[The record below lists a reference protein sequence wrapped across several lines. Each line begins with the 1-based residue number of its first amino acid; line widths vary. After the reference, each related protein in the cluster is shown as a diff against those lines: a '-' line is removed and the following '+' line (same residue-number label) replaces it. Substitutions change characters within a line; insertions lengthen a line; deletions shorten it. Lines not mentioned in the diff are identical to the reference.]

1 MSKIIGIDLGTTN
14 SCVSFMEGGE
24 SKIIPNA
31 EGGRTTPS
39 VVAFKKGETIVGMP
53 ARRQAVTNP
62 KNTIYSAKRFIG
74 RKFSE
79 VKDEIKNV
87 PFTVTEGKDGGCLI
101 EWNGKGIRPEEI
113 SAKVLEKLKDDAEK
127 YLGQKVTEAVITVPA
142 YFNDDERQATINAGK
157 IAGLD
162 VKRIVNEPTAAA
174 LAYGVDKSTDKKIAV
189 YDFGGGTFDISI
201 LEIGSEGTF
210 EVLATNGDTSLG
222 GDDFDQ
228 AIFEYVM
235 SEFKSETGIDLSGDA
250 MAVQRVRS
258 ASEKAKI
265 ELSSATST
273 DINEP
278 FIAMNDGVPSNL
290 NVTITRAKFEELIG
304 DLVEK
309 SIEPCKKV
317 LSDSGLQASQIDEVI
332 LVGGSTRVPLVKTK
346 VEQFFGKKPSEGVNP
361 DEAVAMGAAIQAGI
375 IQGDVNDVLLLDVTP
390 LSLGIETLGGVMT
403 RMIERNT
410 TIPASKSQVYS
421 TAADN
426 QDSVQIH
433 ILQGERE
440 MASDNKSLGQ
450 FILSGIAPAPR
461 GVPQIEVTFDIDASG
476 VLHVTAKDKGPR
488 KGQRNTIQGDVNDV
502 LLLDVTPLSLGIET
516 LGGVM
521 TRMIERNT
529 TIPASKSQVYSTA
542 ADNQDSVQIHI
553 LQGERE
559 MASDNKSLGQF
570 ILSGIAPAPRGV
582 PQIEVTF
589 DIDASGVLHVTA
601 KDKGTGKEQKIT
613 VQGSTGMSDE
623 DVENLVKEAEANRE
637 ADKKKKES
645 IESRNQ
651 ADSLVYQSQKTLD
664 DNKDKYEEADG
675 KEAQEKIEALKK
687 VLEKSDAT
695 KEEIDEASKP
705 LSDVMMKIGQ
715 TIYSKGGN
723 PEGQSCG
730 TDAGSDKKKDD
741 DDSVE
746 AEVEEEK

>member
-14 SCVSFMEGGE
+14 SAVAFMEGGQA
-24 SKIIPNA
+24 KIIPNA
-31 EGGRTTPS
+31 EGGNTTPS
-39 VVAFKKGETIVGMP
+39 VVALKKDGETIVGMP

-62 KNTIYSAKRFIG
+62 LKTIYSAKRFIG

-79 VKDEIKNV
+79 VKNEIKNV
-87 PFTVTEGKDGGCLI
+87 PFNVVEGPDGAAMI
-101 EWNGKGIRPEEI
+101 EWDGKPVRPEEI
-113 SAKVLEKLKDDAEK
+113 SAKVLEKLKADAEK

-142 YFNDDERQATINAGK
+142 YFNDSERQATINAGK

-174 LAYGVDKSTDKKIAV
+174 LAYGADKNKDQKIAV

-210 EVLATNGDTSLG
+210 EVLATNGDTKLG

-235 SEFKSETGIDLSGDA
+235 SEFKKETGIDLMNDA

-265 ELSSATST
+265 ELSAST
-273 DINEP
+273 QTEINEP

-290 NVTITRAKFEELIG
+290 NITLTRAKFEELIAP
-304 DLVEK
+304 LVER

-317 LSDSGLQASQIDEVI
+317 LKDAGLQASQINEVI
-332 LVGGSTRVPLVKTK
+332 LVGGSTRVPLVKQK
-346 VEQFFGKKPSEGVNP
+346 VEQFFGKKPNESVHP
-361 DEAVAMGAAIQAGI
+361 DEAVALGAAIQAGI
-375 IQGDVNDVLLLDVTP
+375 IQGDVKDVLLLDVTP

-410 TIPASKSQVYS
+410 TIPTSKSQVYS

-426 QDSVQIH
+426 QDSVEIH

-440 MASDNKSLGQ
+440 MAADNKSLGR

-461 GVPQIEVTFDIDASG
+461 GI
-476 VLHVTAKDKGPR
+476 
-488 KGQRNTIQGDVNDV
+488 
-502 LLLDVTPLSLGIET
+502 
-516 LGGVM
+516 
-521 TRMIERNT
+521 
-529 TIPASKSQVYSTA
+529 
-542 ADNQDSVQIHI
+542 
-553 LQGERE
+553 
-559 MASDNKSLGQF
+559 
-570 ILSGIAPAPRGV
+570 

-613 VQGSTGMSDE
+613 VQGNTGMSDDE
-623 DVENLVKEAEANRE
+623 IEKLVKEAEANRE

-645 IESRNQ
+645 IEARNH
-651 ADSLVYQSQKTLD
+651 ADSLVYQSEKTLE
-664 DNKDKYEEADG
+664 DNKGKYDEKDGETAKSAIDRLKQVLADTNSSKEDIEEA
-675 KEAQEKIEALKK
+675 
-687 VLEKSDAT
+687 T
-695 KEEIDEASKP
+695 KT
-705 LSDVMMKIGQ
+705 LSDIMMKIGQ
-715 TIYSKGGN
+715 AIYSQPSADANATGEAKN
-723 PEGQSCG
+723 DDG
-730 TDAGSDKKKDD
+730 TVDAD
-741 DDSVE
+741 
-746 AEVEEEK
+746 VEEEK

>member
-1 MSKIIGIDLGTTN
+1 MRLLKNFTRVIFHSNVIILNFQLMSKIIGIDLGTTN
-14 SCVSFMEGGE
+14 SAVAFMEGGQA
-24 SKIIPNA
+24 KIIPNA
-31 EGGRTTPS
+31 EGGNTTPS
-39 VVAFKKGETIVGMP
+39 VVALKKDGETIVGMP

-62 KNTIYSAKRFIG
+62 LKTIYSAKRFIG

-79 VKDEIKNV
+79 VKNDIKNV
-87 PFTVTEGKDGGCLI
+87 PFNIVEGPDGAAMI
-101 EWNGKGIRPEEI
+101 EWDGKPVRPEEI
-113 SAKVLEKLKDDAEK
+113 SAKVLEKLKADAEK

-142 YFNDDERQATINAGK
+142 YFNDSERQATINAGK

-174 LAYGVDKSTDKKIAV
+174 LAYGADKNKDQKIAV

-210 EVLATNGDTSLG
+210 EVLATNGDTKLG

-235 SEFKSETGIDLSGDA
+235 SEFKKETGIDLMNDA

-265 ELSSATST
+265 ELSAST
-273 DINEP
+273 QTEINEP

-290 NVTITRAKFEELIG
+290 NITLTRAKFEELIAP
-304 DLVEK
+304 LVER

-317 LSDSGLQASQIDEVI
+317 LKDAGLQASQINEVI
-332 LVGGSTRVPLVKTK
+332 LVGGSTRVPLVKQK
-346 VEQFFGKKPSEGVNP
+346 VEQFFGKKPNESVHP
-361 DEAVAMGAAIQAGI
+361 DEAVALGAAIQAGI
-375 IQGDVNDVLLLDVTP
+375 IQGDVKDVLLLDVTP

-410 TIPASKSQVYS
+410 TIPTSKSQVYS

-426 QDSVQIH
+426 QDSVEIH

-440 MASDNKSLGQ
+440 MAADNKSLGR

-461 GVPQIEVTFDIDASG
+461 GI
-476 VLHVTAKDKGPR
+476 
-488 KGQRNTIQGDVNDV
+488 
-502 LLLDVTPLSLGIET
+502 
-516 LGGVM
+516 
-521 TRMIERNT
+521 
-529 TIPASKSQVYSTA
+529 
-542 ADNQDSVQIHI
+542 
-553 LQGERE
+553 
-559 MASDNKSLGQF
+559 
-570 ILSGIAPAPRGV
+570 

-613 VQGSTGMSDE
+613 VQGNTGMSDDE
-623 DVENLVKEAEANRE
+623 IEKLVKEAEANRE

-645 IESRNQ
+645 IEARNH
-651 ADSLVYQSQKTLD
+651 ADSLVYQSEKTLE
-664 DNKDKYEEADG
+664 DNKGKYDEKDGETAKSAIDRLKQVLADTNSTKEDIEEA
-675 KEAQEKIEALKK
+675 
-687 VLEKSDAT
+687 T
-695 KEEIDEASKP
+695 KT
-705 LSDVMMKIGQ
+705 LSDIMMKIGQ
-715 TIYSKGGN
+715 AIYSQPSADANATGETKN
-723 PEGQSCG
+723 DDG
-730 TDAGSDKKKDD
+730 TVDAD
-741 DDSVE
+741 
-746 AEVEEEK
+746 VEEEK

>member
-1 MSKIIGIDLGTTN
+1 MRLLKNFTRVIFHSNVIILNFQLMSKIIGIDLGTTN
-14 SCVSFMEGGE
+14 SAVAFMEGGQA
-24 SKIIPNA
+24 KIIPNA
-31 EGGRTTPS
+31 EGGNTTPS
-39 VVAFKKGETIVGMP
+39 VVALKKDGETIVGMP

-62 KNTIYSAKRFIG
+62 LKTIYSAKRFIG

-79 VKDEIKNV
+79 VKNEIKNV
-87 PFTVTEGKDGGCLI
+87 PFNVVEGADGAAMI
-101 EWNGKGIRPEEI
+101 EWDGKPVRPEEI
-113 SAKVLEKLKDDAEK
+113 SAKVLEKLKADAEK

-142 YFNDDERQATINAGK
+142 YFNDSERQATINAGK

-174 LAYGVDKSTDKKIAV
+174 LAYGADKNKDQKIAV

-210 EVLATNGDTSLG
+210 EVLATNGDTKLG

-235 SEFKSETGIDLSGDA
+235 AEFKKETGIDLMNDA

-265 ELSSATST
+265 ELSAST
-273 DINEP
+273 QSEINEP

-290 NVTITRAKFEELIG
+290 NITLTRAKFEELIVP
-304 DLVEK
+304 LVER

-317 LSDSGLQASQIDEVI
+317 LKDAGLQASQINEVI
-332 LVGGSTRVPLVKTK
+332 LVGGSTRVPLVKQK
-346 VEQFFGKKPSEGVNP
+346 VEQFFGKKPNESVHP
-361 DEAVAMGAAIQAGI
+361 DEAVALGAAIQAGI
-375 IQGDVNDVLLLDVTP
+375 IQGDVKDVLLLDVTP

-410 TIPASKSQVYS
+410 TIPTSKSQVYS

-426 QDSVQIH
+426 QDSVEIH

-440 MASDNKSLGQ
+440 MAADNKSLGR

-461 GVPQIEVTFDIDASG
+461 GI
-476 VLHVTAKDKGPR
+476 
-488 KGQRNTIQGDVNDV
+488 
-502 LLLDVTPLSLGIET
+502 
-516 LGGVM
+516 
-521 TRMIERNT
+521 
-529 TIPASKSQVYSTA
+529 
-542 ADNQDSVQIHI
+542 
-553 LQGERE
+553 
-559 MASDNKSLGQF
+559 
-570 ILSGIAPAPRGV
+570 

-613 VQGSTGMSDE
+613 VQGNTGMSDDE
-623 DVENLVKEAEANRE
+623 IEKLVKEAEANRE

-645 IESRNQ
+645 IEARNH
-651 ADSLVYQSQKTLD
+651 ADSLVYQSEKTLE
-664 DNKDKYEEADG
+664 DNKGKYDEKDGETAKSAIDRLKQVLADTNSTKEDIEEA
-675 KEAQEKIEALKK
+675 
-687 VLEKSDAT
+687 T
-695 KEEIDEASKP
+695 KT
-705 LSDVMMKIGQ
+705 LSDIMMKIGQ
-715 TIYSKGGN
+715 AIYAQPSADVNATSEAKN
-723 PEGQSCG
+723 DDG
-730 TDAGSDKKKDD
+730 TVDAD
-741 DDSVE
+741 
-746 AEVEEEK
+746 VEEEK

>member
-14 SCVSFMEGGE
+14 SAVAFMEGGQA
-24 SKIIPNA
+24 KIIPNA
-31 EGGRTTPS
+31 EGGNTTPS
-39 VVAFKKGETIVGMP
+39 VVALKKDGETIVGMP

-62 KNTIYSAKRFIG
+62 LKTIYSAKRFIG

-79 VKDEIKNV
+79 VKNEIKNV
-87 PFTVTEGKDGGCLI
+87 PFNVVEGPDGAAMI
-101 EWNGKGIRPEEI
+101 EWDGKPVRPEEI
-113 SAKVLEKLKDDAEK
+113 SAKVLEKLKADAEK

-142 YFNDDERQATINAGK
+142 YFNDSERQATINAGK

-174 LAYGVDKSTDKKIAV
+174 LAYGADKNKDQKIAV

-210 EVLATNGDTSLG
+210 EVLATNGDTKLG

-235 SEFKSETGIDLSGDA
+235 SEFKKETGIDLMNDA

-265 ELSSATST
+265 ELSAST
-273 DINEP
+273 QTEINEP

-290 NVTITRAKFEELIG
+290 NITLTRAKFEELIAP
-304 DLVEK
+304 LVER

-317 LSDSGLQASQIDEVI
+317 LKDAGLQASQIHEVI
-332 LVGGSTRVPLVKTK
+332 LVGGSTRVPLVKQK
-346 VEQFFGKKPSEGVNP
+346 VEQFFGKKPNESVHP
-361 DEAVAMGAAIQAGI
+361 DEAVALGAAIQAGI
-375 IQGDVNDVLLLDVTP
+375 IQGDVKDVLLLDVTP

-410 TIPASKSQVYS
+410 TIPTSKSQVYS

-426 QDSVQIH
+426 QDSVEIH

-440 MASDNKSLGQ
+440 MAADNKSLGR

-461 GVPQIEVTFDIDASG
+461 GI
-476 VLHVTAKDKGPR
+476 
-488 KGQRNTIQGDVNDV
+488 
-502 LLLDVTPLSLGIET
+502 
-516 LGGVM
+516 
-521 TRMIERNT
+521 
-529 TIPASKSQVYSTA
+529 
-542 ADNQDSVQIHI
+542 
-553 LQGERE
+553 
-559 MASDNKSLGQF
+559 
-570 ILSGIAPAPRGV
+570 

-613 VQGSTGMSDE
+613 VQGNTGMSDDE
-623 DVENLVKEAEANRE
+623 IEKLVKEAEANRE

-645 IESRNQ
+645 IEARNH
-651 ADSLVYQSQKTLD
+651 ADSLVYQSEKTLE
-664 DNKDKYEEADG
+664 DNKGKYDEKDGETAKSAIDRLKQVLADTNSTKEDIEEA
-675 KEAQEKIEALKK
+675 
-687 VLEKSDAT
+687 T
-695 KEEIDEASKP
+695 KT
-705 LSDVMMKIGQ
+705 LSDIMMKIGQ
-715 TIYSKGGN
+715 AIYSQPSADANATGEAKN
-723 PEGQSCG
+723 DDG
-730 TDAGSDKKKDD
+730 TVDAD
-741 DDSVE
+741 
-746 AEVEEEK
+746 VEEEK

>member
-24 SKIIPNA
+24 PKIIPNA

-39 VVAFKKGETIVGMP
+39 VVALKKGETIVGMP

-79 VKDEIKNV
+79 VKNEIKNV

-101 EWNGKGIRPEEI
+101 EWDGKWVRPEEI

-127 YLGQKVTEAVITVPA
+127 YLGQKITEAVITVPA

-174 LAYGVDKSTDKKIAV
+174 LAYGVDKSSDKKIAV
-189 YDFGGGTFDISI
+189 YDFGGGTFDISL

-210 EVLATNGDTSLG
+210 EVLATNGDTGLG

-235 SEFKSETGIDLSGDA
+235 SEFKTETGIDLSKDA

-258 ASEKAKI
+258 AAEKAKI

-273 DINEP
+273 EINEP

-290 NVTITRAKFEELIG
+290 NITITRAKFEELIG
-304 DLVEK
+304 DLVER

-317 LSDSGLQASQIDEVI
+317 LADADMQASQIDEII
-332 LVGGSTRVPLVKTK
+332 LVGGSTRVPLVKSK
-346 VEQFFGKKPSEGVNP
+346 VEQFFWKKPSEGVNP

-476 VLHVTAKDKGPR
+476 VLHVTAKDKG
-488 KGQRNTIQGDVNDV
+488 
-502 LLLDVTPLSLGIET
+502 
-516 LGGVM
+516 
-521 TRMIERNT
+521 
-529 TIPASKSQVYSTA
+529 
-542 ADNQDSVQIHI
+542 
-553 LQGERE
+553 
-559 MASDNKSLGQF
+559 
-570 ILSGIAPAPRGV
+570 
-582 PQIEVTF
+582 
-589 DIDASGVLHVTA
+589 
-601 KDKGTGKEQKIT
+601 TGKEQQIT

-623 DVENLVKEAEANRE
+623 DVDKLVKEAEANRE
-637 ADKKKKES
+637 SDKKKKES
-645 IESRNQ
+645 IEARNG

-675 KEAQEKIEALKK
+675 KEAQEKIDALKK

-695 KEEIDEASKP
+695 KEEIDAASKP
-705 LSDVMMKIGQ
+705 LNDIMMKIGQ
-715 TIYSKGGN
+715 AIYAKGGN
-723 PEGQSCG
+723 PNGDACN
-730 TDAGSDKKKDD
+730 TDAAGGDKKKDD

-746 AEVEEEK
+746 ADVEEEK

>member
-1 MSKIIGIDLGTTN
+1 MRLLKNFTRVIFHSNVIILNFQLMSKIIGIDLGTTN
-14 SCVSFMEGGE
+14 SAVAFMEGGQA
-24 SKIIPNA
+24 KIIPNA
-31 EGGRTTPS
+31 EGGNTTPS
-39 VVAFKKGETIVGMP
+39 VVALKKDGETIVGMP

-62 KNTIYSAKRFIG
+62 LKTIYSAKRFIG

-79 VKDEIKNV
+79 VKNEIKNV
-87 PFTVTEGKDGGCLI
+87 PFNVVEGPDGAAMI
-101 EWNGKGIRPEEI
+101 EWDGKPVRPEEI
-113 SAKVLEKLKDDAEK
+113 SAKVLEKLKADAEK

-142 YFNDDERQATINAGK
+142 YFNDSERQATINAGK

-174 LAYGVDKSTDKKIAV
+174 LAYGADKNKDQKIAV

-210 EVLATNGDTSLG
+210 EVLATNGDTKLG

-235 SEFKSETGIDLSGDA
+235 SEFKRETGIDLMNDA

-265 ELSSATST
+265 ELSAST
-273 DINEP
+273 QTEINEP

-290 NVTITRAKFEELIG
+290 NITLTRAKFEELIAP
-304 DLVEK
+304 LVER

-317 LSDSGLQASQIDEVI
+317 LKDAGLQASQINEVI
-332 LVGGSTRVPLVKTK
+332 LVGGSTRVPLVKQK
-346 VEQFFGKKPSEGVNP
+346 VEQFFGKKPNESVHP
-361 DEAVAMGAAIQAGI
+361 DEAVALGAAIQAGI
-375 IQGDVNDVLLLDVTP
+375 IQGDVKDVLLLDVTP

-410 TIPASKSQVYS
+410 TIPTSKSQVYS

-426 QDSVQIH
+426 QDSVEIH

-440 MASDNKSLGQ
+440 MAADNKSLGR

-461 GVPQIEVTFDIDASG
+461 GI
-476 VLHVTAKDKGPR
+476 
-488 KGQRNTIQGDVNDV
+488 
-502 LLLDVTPLSLGIET
+502 
-516 LGGVM
+516 
-521 TRMIERNT
+521 
-529 TIPASKSQVYSTA
+529 
-542 ADNQDSVQIHI
+542 
-553 LQGERE
+553 
-559 MASDNKSLGQF
+559 
-570 ILSGIAPAPRGV
+570 

-613 VQGSTGMSDE
+613 VQGNTGMSDDE
-623 DVENLVKEAEANRE
+623 IEKLVKEAEANRE

-645 IESRNQ
+645 IEARNH
-651 ADSLVYQSQKTLD
+651 ADSLVYQSEKTLE
-664 DNKDKYEEADG
+664 DNKGKYDEKDGETAKSAIDRLKQVLADTNSTKEDIEEA
-675 KEAQEKIEALKK
+675 
-687 VLEKSDAT
+687 T
-695 KEEIDEASKP
+695 KT
-705 LSDVMMKIGQ
+705 LSDIMMKIGQ
-715 TIYSKGGN
+715 AIYAQPSADANATGETKN
-723 PEGQSCG
+723 DDG
-730 TDAGSDKKKDD
+730 TVDAD
-741 DDSVE
+741 
-746 AEVEEEK
+746 VEEEK

>member
-1 MSKIIGIDLGTTN
+1 MLLLKNFTLVIFHSNVIILNFQLMSKIIGIDLGTTN
-14 SCVSFMEGGE
+14 SAVAFMEGGQA
-24 SKIIPNA
+24 KIIPNA
-31 EGGRTTPS
+31 EGGNTTPS
-39 VVAFKKGETIVGMP
+39 VVALKKDGETIVGMP

-62 KNTIYSAKRFIG
+62 LKTIYSAKRFIG

-79 VKDEIKNV
+79 VKNEIKNV
-87 PFTVTEGKDGGCLI
+87 PFNVVEGADGAAMI
-101 EWNGKGIRPEEI
+101 EWDGKPVRPEEI
-113 SAKVLEKLKDDAEK
+113 SAKILEKLKADAEK

-142 YFNDDERQATINAGK
+142 YFNDSERQATINAGK

-174 LAYGVDKSTDKKIAV
+174 LAYGADKNKDQKIAV

-210 EVLATNGDTSLG
+210 EVLATNGDTKLG

-235 SEFKSETGIDLSGDA
+235 NEFKKETGIDLMNDA

-265 ELSSATST
+265 ELSAST
-273 DINEP
+273 QTEINEP

-290 NVTITRAKFEELIG
+290 NITLTRAKFEELIAP
-304 DLVEK
+304 LVER

-317 LSDSGLQASQIDEVI
+317 LKDAGLQASQINEVI
-332 LVGGSTRVPLVKTK
+332 LVGGSTRVPLVKQK
-346 VEQFFGKKPSEGVNP
+346 VEQFFGKKPNESVHP
-361 DEAVAMGAAIQAGI
+361 DEAVALGAAIQAGI
-375 IQGDVNDVLLLDVTP
+375 IQGDVKDVLLLDVTP

-410 TIPASKSQVYS
+410 TIPTSKSQVYS

-426 QDSVQIH
+426 QDSVEIH

-440 MASDNKSLGQ
+440 MAADNKSLGR

-461 GVPQIEVTFDIDASG
+461 GI
-476 VLHVTAKDKGPR
+476 
-488 KGQRNTIQGDVNDV
+488 
-502 LLLDVTPLSLGIET
+502 
-516 LGGVM
+516 
-521 TRMIERNT
+521 
-529 TIPASKSQVYSTA
+529 
-542 ADNQDSVQIHI
+542 
-553 LQGERE
+553 
-559 MASDNKSLGQF
+559 
-570 ILSGIAPAPRGV
+570 

-613 VQGSTGMSDE
+613 VQGNTGMSDDE
-623 DVENLVKEAEANRE
+623 IEKLVKEAEANRE

-645 IESRNQ
+645 IEARNH
-651 ADSLVYQSQKTLD
+651 ADSLVYQSEKTLE
-664 DNKDKYEEADG
+664 DNKGKYDEKDGETAKSAIDRLKQVLADTNSSKEDIEEA
-675 KEAQEKIEALKK
+675 
-687 VLEKSDAT
+687 T
-695 KEEIDEASKP
+695 KT
-705 LSDVMMKIGQ
+705 LSDIMMKIGQ
-715 TIYSKGGN
+715 AIYAQPSADANATSEQKN
-723 PEGQSCG
+723 DDG
-730 TDAGSDKKKDD
+730 TVDAD
-741 DDSVE
+741 
-746 AEVEEEK
+746 VEEEK

>member
-14 SCVSFMEGGE
+14 SAVAFMEGGQA
-24 SKIIPNA
+24 KIIPNA
-31 EGGRTTPS
+31 EGGNTTPS
-39 VVAFKKGETIVGMP
+39 VVALKKDGETIVGMP

-62 KNTIYSAKRFIG
+62 LKTIYSAKRFIG

-79 VKDEIKNV
+79 VKNEIKNV
-87 PFTVTEGKDGGCLI
+87 PFNVVEGPDGAAMI
-101 EWNGKGIRPEEI
+101 EWDGKPVRPEEI
-113 SAKVLEKLKDDAEK
+113 SAKVLEKLKADAEK

-142 YFNDDERQATINAGK
+142 YFNDSERQATINAGK

-174 LAYGVDKSTDKKIAV
+174 LAYGADKNKDQKIAV

-210 EVLATNGDTSLG
+210 EVLATNGDTKLG

-235 SEFKSETGIDLSGDA
+235 SEFKKETGIDLMNDA

-265 ELSSATST
+265 ELSAST
-273 DINEP
+273 QTEINEP

-290 NVTITRAKFEELIG
+290 NITLTRAKFEELIAP
-304 DLVEK
+304 LVER

-317 LSDSGLQASQIDEVI
+317 LKDAGLQASQIHEVI
-332 LVGGSTRVPLVKTK
+332 LVGGSTRVPLVKQK
-346 VEQFFGKKPSEGVNP
+346 VEQFFGKKPNESVHP
-361 DEAVAMGAAIQAGI
+361 DEAVALGAAIQAGI
-375 IQGDVNDVLLLDVTP
+375 IQGDVKDVLLLDVTP

-410 TIPASKSQVYS
+410 TIPTSKSQVYS

-426 QDSVQIH
+426 QDSVEIH

-440 MASDNKSLGQ
+440 MAADNKSLGR

-461 GVPQIEVTFDIDASG
+461 GI
-476 VLHVTAKDKGPR
+476 
-488 KGQRNTIQGDVNDV
+488 
-502 LLLDVTPLSLGIET
+502 
-516 LGGVM
+516 
-521 TRMIERNT
+521 
-529 TIPASKSQVYSTA
+529 
-542 ADNQDSVQIHI
+542 
-553 LQGERE
+553 
-559 MASDNKSLGQF
+559 
-570 ILSGIAPAPRGV
+570 

-613 VQGSTGMSDE
+613 VQGNTGMSDDE
-623 DVENLVKEAEANRE
+623 IEKLVKEAEANRE

-645 IESRNQ
+645 IETRNH
-651 ADSLVYQSQKTLD
+651 ADSLVYQSEKTLE
-664 DNKDKYEEADG
+664 DNKGKYDEKDGETAKSAIDRLKQVLADTNSTKEDIEEA
-675 KEAQEKIEALKK
+675 
-687 VLEKSDAT
+687 T
-695 KEEIDEASKP
+695 KT
-705 LSDVMMKIGQ
+705 LSDIMMKIGQ
-715 TIYSKGGN
+715 AIYSQPSADANATGEAKN
-723 PEGQSCG
+723 DDG
-730 TDAGSDKKKDD
+730 TVDAD
-741 DDSVE
+741 
-746 AEVEEEK
+746 VEEEK

>member
-1 MSKIIGIDLGTTN
+1 MRLLKNFARVIFHSNVIILNFQLMSKIIGIDLGTTN
-14 SCVSFMEGGE
+14 SAVAFMEGGQA
-24 SKIIPNA
+24 KIIPNA
-31 EGGRTTPS
+31 EGGNTTPS
-39 VVAFKKGETIVGMP
+39 VVALKKDGETIVGMP

-62 KNTIYSAKRFIG
+62 LKTIYSAKRFIG

-79 VKDEIKNV
+79 VKNEIKNV
-87 PFTVTEGKDGGCLI
+87 PFNVVEGPDGAAMI
-101 EWNGKGIRPEEI
+101 EWDGKPVRPEEI
-113 SAKVLEKLKDDAEK
+113 SAKVLEKLKADAEK

-142 YFNDDERQATINAGK
+142 YFNDSERQATINAGK

-174 LAYGVDKSTDKKIAV
+174 LAYGADKNKDQKIAV

-210 EVLATNGDTSLG
+210 EVLATNGDTKLG

-235 SEFKSETGIDLSGDA
+235 AEFKKETGIDLMNDA

-265 ELSSATST
+265 ELSAST
-273 DINEP
+273 QTEINEP

-290 NVTITRAKFEELIG
+290 NITLTRAKFEELIAP
-304 DLVEK
+304 LVER

-317 LSDSGLQASQIDEVI
+317 LKDAGLQASQINEVI
-332 LVGGSTRVPLVKTK
+332 LVGGSTRVPLVKQK
-346 VEQFFGKKPSEGVNP
+346 VEQFFGKKPNESVHP
-361 DEAVAMGAAIQAGI
+361 DEAVALGAAIQAGI
-375 IQGDVNDVLLLDVTP
+375 IQGDVKDVLLLDVTP

-410 TIPASKSQVYS
+410 TIPTSKSQVYS

-426 QDSVQIH
+426 QDSVEIH

-440 MASDNKSLGQ
+440 MAADNKSLGR

-461 GVPQIEVTFDIDASG
+461 GI
-476 VLHVTAKDKGPR
+476 
-488 KGQRNTIQGDVNDV
+488 
-502 LLLDVTPLSLGIET
+502 
-516 LGGVM
+516 
-521 TRMIERNT
+521 
-529 TIPASKSQVYSTA
+529 
-542 ADNQDSVQIHI
+542 
-553 LQGERE
+553 
-559 MASDNKSLGQF
+559 
-570 ILSGIAPAPRGV
+570 

-613 VQGSTGMSDE
+613 VQGNTGMSDDE
-623 DVENLVKEAEANRE
+623 IEKLVKEAEANRE

-645 IESRNQ
+645 IEARNH
-651 ADSLVYQSQKTLD
+651 ADSLVYQSEKTLE
-664 DNKDKYEEADG
+664 DNKGKYDEKDGETAKSAIDRLKQVLADTNSTKEDIEEA
-675 KEAQEKIEALKK
+675 
-687 VLEKSDAT
+687 T
-695 KEEIDEASKP
+695 KT
-705 LSDVMMKIGQ
+705 LSDIMMKIGQ
-715 TIYSKGGN
+715 AIYSQPSADANATGETKN
-723 PEGQSCG
+723 DDG
-730 TDAGSDKKKDD
+730 TVDAD
-741 DDSVE
+741 
-746 AEVEEEK
+746 VEEEK

>member
-14 SCVSFMEGGE
+14 SAVAFMEGGQA
-24 SKIIPNA
+24 KIIPNA
-31 EGGRTTPS
+31 EGGNTTPS
-39 VVAFKKGETIVGMP
+39 VVALKKDGETIVGMP

-62 KNTIYSAKRFIG
+62 LKTIYSAKRFIG

-79 VKDEIKNV
+79 VKNEIKNV
-87 PFTVTEGKDGGCLI
+87 PFNVVEGPDGAAMI
-101 EWNGKGIRPEEI
+101 EWDGKPVRPEEI
-113 SAKVLEKLKDDAEK
+113 SAKVLEKLKADAEK

-142 YFNDDERQATINAGK
+142 YFNDSERQATINAGK

-174 LAYGVDKSTDKKIAV
+174 LAYGADKNKDQKIAV

-210 EVLATNGDTSLG
+210 EVLATNGDTKLG

-235 SEFKSETGIDLSGDA
+235 SEFKKETGIDLMNDA

-265 ELSSATST
+265 ELSAST
-273 DINEP
+273 QTEINEP

-290 NVTITRAKFEELIG
+290 NITLTRAKFEELIAP
-304 DLVEK
+304 LVER

-317 LSDSGLQASQIDEVI
+317 LKDAGLQASQINEVI
-332 LVGGSTRVPLVKTK
+332 LVGGSTRVPLVKQK
-346 VEQFFGKKPSEGVNP
+346 VEQFFGKKPNESVHP
-361 DEAVAMGAAIQAGI
+361 DEAVALGAAIQAGI
-375 IQGDVNDVLLLDVTP
+375 IQGDVKDVLLLDVTP

-410 TIPASKSQVYS
+410 TIPTSKSQVYS

-426 QDSVQIH
+426 QDSVEIH

-440 MASDNKSLGQ
+440 MAADNKSLGR

-461 GVPQIEVTFDIDASG
+461 GI
-476 VLHVTAKDKGPR
+476 
-488 KGQRNTIQGDVNDV
+488 
-502 LLLDVTPLSLGIET
+502 
-516 LGGVM
+516 
-521 TRMIERNT
+521 
-529 TIPASKSQVYSTA
+529 
-542 ADNQDSVQIHI
+542 
-553 LQGERE
+553 
-559 MASDNKSLGQF
+559 
-570 ILSGIAPAPRGV
+570 

-613 VQGSTGMSDE
+613 VQGNTGMSDDE
-623 DVENLVKEAEANRE
+623 IEKLVKEAEANRE

-645 IESRNQ
+645 IEARNH
-651 ADSLVYQSQKTLD
+651 ADSLVYQSEKTLE
-664 DNKDKYEEADG
+664 DNKGKYDEKDGETAKSAIDRLKQVLADTNSTKEDIEEA
-675 KEAQEKIEALKK
+675 
-687 VLEKSDAT
+687 T
-695 KEEIDEASKP
+695 KT
-705 LSDVMMKIGQ
+705 LSDIMMKIGQ
-715 TIYSKGGN
+715 AIYAQPSADANATSEAKN
-723 PEGQSCG
+723 DDG
-730 TDAGSDKKKDD
+730 TVDAD
-741 DDSVE
+741 
-746 AEVEEEK
+746 VEEEK

>member
-14 SCVSFMEGGE
+14 SAVAFMEGGQA
-24 SKIIPNA
+24 KIIPNA
-31 EGGRTTPS
+31 EGGNTTPS
-39 VVAFKKGETIVGMP
+39 VVALKKDGETIVGMP

-62 KNTIYSAKRFIG
+62 LKTIYSAKRFIG

-79 VKDEIKNV
+79 VKNEIKNV
-87 PFTVTEGKDGGCLI
+87 PFNVVEGADGAAMI
-101 EWNGKGIRPEEI
+101 EWDGKPVRPEEI
-113 SAKVLEKLKDDAEK
+113 SAKVLEKLKADAEK

-142 YFNDDERQATINAGK
+142 YFNDSERQATINAGK

-174 LAYGVDKSTDKKIAV
+174 LAYGADKNKDQKIAV

-210 EVLATNGDTSLG
+210 EVLATNGDTKLG

-235 SEFKSETGIDLSGDA
+235 SEFKRETGIDLMNDA

-265 ELSSATST
+265 ELSAST
-273 DINEP
+273 QTEINEP

-290 NVTITRAKFEELIG
+290 NITLTRAKFEELIAP
-304 DLVEK
+304 LVER

-317 LSDSGLQASQIDEVI
+317 LKDAGLQASQINEVI
-332 LVGGSTRVPLVKTK
+332 LVGGSTRVPLVKQK
-346 VEQFFGKKPSEGVNP
+346 VEQFFGKKPNESVHP
-361 DEAVAMGAAIQAGI
+361 DEAVALGAAIQAGI
-375 IQGDVNDVLLLDVTP
+375 IQGDVKDVLLLDVTP

-410 TIPASKSQVYS
+410 TIPTSKSQVYS

-426 QDSVQIH
+426 QDSVEIH

-440 MASDNKSLGQ
+440 MAADNKSLGR

-461 GVPQIEVTFDIDASG
+461 GI
-476 VLHVTAKDKGPR
+476 
-488 KGQRNTIQGDVNDV
+488 
-502 LLLDVTPLSLGIET
+502 
-516 LGGVM
+516 
-521 TRMIERNT
+521 
-529 TIPASKSQVYSTA
+529 
-542 ADNQDSVQIHI
+542 
-553 LQGERE
+553 
-559 MASDNKSLGQF
+559 
-570 ILSGIAPAPRGV
+570 

-613 VQGSTGMSDE
+613 VQGNTGMSDDE
-623 DVENLVKEAEANRE
+623 IEKLVKEAEANRE

-645 IESRNQ
+645 IEARNH
-651 ADSLVYQSQKTLD
+651 ADSLVYQSEKTLE
-664 DNKDKYEEADG
+664 DNKGKYDEKDGETAKSAIDRLKQVLADTNSTKEDIEEA
-675 KEAQEKIEALKK
+675 
-687 VLEKSDAT
+687 T
-695 KEEIDEASKP
+695 KT
-705 LSDVMMKIGQ
+705 LSDIMMKIGQ
-715 TIYSKGGN
+715 AIYAQPSADANATGEAKN
-723 PEGQSCG
+723 DDG
-730 TDAGSDKKKDD
+730 TVDAD
-741 DDSVE
+741 
-746 AEVEEEK
+746 VEEEK

>member
-14 SCVSFMEGGE
+14 SAVAFMEGGQA
-24 SKIIPNA
+24 KIIPNA
-31 EGGRTTPS
+31 EGGNTTPS
-39 VVAFKKGETIVGMP
+39 VVALKKDGETIVGMP

-62 KNTIYSAKRFIG
+62 LKTIYSAKRFIG

-79 VKDEIKNV
+79 VKNEIKNV
-87 PFTVTEGKDGGCLI
+87 PFNVVEGPDGAAMI
-101 EWNGKGIRPEEI
+101 EWDGKPVRPEEI
-113 SAKVLEKLKDDAEK
+113 SAKVLEKLKADAEK

-142 YFNDDERQATINAGK
+142 YFNDSERQATINAGK

-174 LAYGVDKSTDKKIAV
+174 LAYGADKNKDQKIAV

-210 EVLATNGDTSLG
+210 EVLATNGDTKLG

-235 SEFKSETGIDLSGDA
+235 AEFKKETGIDLMNDA

-265 ELSSATST
+265 ELSAST
-273 DINEP
+273 QTEINEP

-290 NVTITRAKFEELIG
+290 NITLTRAKFEELIAP
-304 DLVEK
+304 LVER

-317 LSDSGLQASQIDEVI
+317 LKDAGLQASQVNEVI
-332 LVGGSTRVPLVKTK
+332 LVGGSTRVPLVKQK
-346 VEQFFGKKPSEGVNP
+346 VEQFFGKKPNESVHP
-361 DEAVAMGAAIQAGI
+361 DEAVALGAAIQAGI
-375 IQGDVNDVLLLDVTP
+375 IQGDVKDVLLLDVTP

-410 TIPASKSQVYS
+410 TIPTSKSQVYS

-426 QDSVQIH
+426 QDSVEIH

-440 MASDNKSLGQ
+440 MAADNKSLGR

-461 GVPQIEVTFDIDASG
+461 GI
-476 VLHVTAKDKGPR
+476 
-488 KGQRNTIQGDVNDV
+488 
-502 LLLDVTPLSLGIET
+502 
-516 LGGVM
+516 
-521 TRMIERNT
+521 
-529 TIPASKSQVYSTA
+529 
-542 ADNQDSVQIHI
+542 
-553 LQGERE
+553 
-559 MASDNKSLGQF
+559 
-570 ILSGIAPAPRGV
+570 

-613 VQGSTGMSDE
+613 VQGNTGMSDDE
-623 DVENLVKEAEANRE
+623 IEKLVKEAEANRE

-645 IESRNQ
+645 IEARNH
-651 ADSLVYQSQKTLD
+651 ADSLVYQSEKTLE
-664 DNKDKYEEADG
+664 DNKGKYDEKDGETAKSAIDRLKQVLADTNSTKEDIEEA
-675 KEAQEKIEALKK
+675 
-687 VLEKSDAT
+687 T
-695 KEEIDEASKP
+695 KT
-705 LSDVMMKIGQ
+705 LSDIMMKIGQ
-715 TIYSKGGN
+715 AIYAQPSADANATGEAKN
-723 PEGQSCG
+723 DDG
-730 TDAGSDKKKDD
+730 TVDAD
-741 DDSVE
+741 
-746 AEVEEEK
+746 VEEEK

>member
-1 MSKIIGIDLGTTN
+1 MRLLKNFTRVIFHSNVIILNFQLMSKIIGIDLGTTN
-14 SCVSFMEGGE
+14 SAVAFMEGGQA
-24 SKIIPNA
+24 KIIPNA
-31 EGGRTTPS
+31 EGGNTTPS
-39 VVAFKKGETIVGMP
+39 VVALKKDGETIVGMP

-62 KNTIYSAKRFIG
+62 LKTIYSAKRFIG

-79 VKDEIKNV
+79 VKNEIKNV
-87 PFTVTEGKDGGCLI
+87 PFNVVEGPDGAAMI
-101 EWNGKGIRPEEI
+101 EWDGKPVRPEEI
-113 SAKVLEKLKDDAEK
+113 SAKVLEKLKADAEK

-142 YFNDDERQATINAGK
+142 YFNDSERQATINAGK

-174 LAYGVDKSTDKKIAV
+174 LAYGADKNKDQKIAV

-210 EVLATNGDTSLG
+210 EVLATNGDTKLG

-235 SEFKSETGIDLSGDA
+235 SEFKKETGIDLMNDA

-265 ELSSATST
+265 ELSAST
-273 DINEP
+273 QTEINEP

-290 NVTITRAKFEELIG
+290 NITLTRAKFEELIAP
-304 DLVEK
+304 LVER

-317 LSDSGLQASQIDEVI
+317 LKDAGLQASQINEVI
-332 LVGGSTRVPLVKTK
+332 LVGGSTRVPLVKQK
-346 VEQFFGKKPSEGVNP
+346 VEQFFGKKPNESVHP
-361 DEAVAMGAAIQAGI
+361 DEAVALGAAIQAGI
-375 IQGDVNDVLLLDVTP
+375 IQGDVKDVLLLDVTP

-410 TIPASKSQVYS
+410 TIPTSKSQVYS

-426 QDSVQIH
+426 QDSVEIH

-440 MASDNKSLGQ
+440 MAADNKSLGR

-461 GVPQIEVTFDIDASG
+461 GI
-476 VLHVTAKDKGPR
+476 
-488 KGQRNTIQGDVNDV
+488 
-502 LLLDVTPLSLGIET
+502 
-516 LGGVM
+516 
-521 TRMIERNT
+521 
-529 TIPASKSQVYSTA
+529 
-542 ADNQDSVQIHI
+542 
-553 LQGERE
+553 
-559 MASDNKSLGQF
+559 
-570 ILSGIAPAPRGV
+570 

-613 VQGSTGMSDE
+613 VQGNTGMSDDE
-623 DVENLVKEAEANRE
+623 IEKLVKEAEANRE

-645 IESRNQ
+645 IEARNH
-651 ADSLVYQSQKTLD
+651 ADSLVYQSEKTLE
-664 DNKDKYEEADG
+664 DNKGKYDEKDGETAKSAIDRLKQVLADTN
-675 KEAQEKIEALKK
+675 
-687 VLEKSDAT
+687 ST
-695 KEEIDEASKP
+695 KEDIEETTKT
-705 LSDVMMKIGQ
+705 LSDIMMKIGQ
-715 TIYSKGGN
+715 AIYSQPSADANATGETKN
-723 PEGQSCG
+723 DDG
-730 TDAGSDKKKDD
+730 TVDAD
-741 DDSVE
+741 
-746 AEVEEEK
+746 VEEEK